1 MNKIILCSN
10 LSLLANYGDE
20 IGFHDQ
26 ADLITQAIEEY
37 STNRT
42 AGFNLMKTLGLSSV
56 EKAMRKYWKPIFTI
70 AAMYYGGSYIFGK
83 VLGITD
89 KNLIAKLL
97 FNKKSLIETIL
108 KKKGLNVNNKEDA
121 SEIAGITNIVDTM
134 YSNANA
140 NMNGVAKK
148 ALQSGQIPGI
158 IPGSVGAQG
167 ALPPAGQTTT
177 SAGLS
182 QDMSTLSSQSV
193 SKLRQIT
200 DTQRRKQLFDSEVMT
215 NVNNLFKKYPSDPRA
230 NDLKNQLITSIKTQ
244 SGVS

>member
-1 MNKIILCSN
+1 MNKTILCSN
-10 LSLLANYGDE
+10 LSLLANHGDE

-42 AGFNLMKTLGLSSV
+42 AGFNLMKTLGLGGV
-56 EKAMRKYWKPIFTI
+56 EKALRKYWKPIFTL
-70 AAMYYGGSYIFGK
+70 AAMYYGGTYIFQQ
-83 VLGITD
+83 VLGISD
-89 KNLIAKLL
+89 PNIIKNLL
-97 FNKKSLIETIL
+97 FNKKSLVEAIIA
-108 KKKGLNVNNKEDA
+108 KKGLDPKEDA
-121 SEIAGITNIVDTM
+121 SEIAAVNTMVNSM

-140 NMNGVAKK
+140 NIKGVAKQ
-148 ALQSGQIPGI
+148 AIQSGQIPGV
-158 IPGSVGAQG
+158 IPGSVGVQG
-167 ALPPAGQTTT
+167 GLPPAGQTTT

-200 DTQRRKQLFDSEVMT
+200 DTQRRKQLFDSEIMP
-215 NVNNLFKKYPSDPRA
+215 NVNNLFKKYPSYPNA

>member
-70 AAMYYGGSYIFGK
+70 AAMYYGGNYIFGK
-83 VLGITD
+83 LLGI
-89 KNLIAKLL
+89 KNVDIIGKLL
-97 FNKKSLIETIL
+97 TNPKKIIAMLEA
-108 KKKGLNVNNKEDA
+108 KGYDKDTA
-121 SEIAGITNIVDTM
+121 SMLVDKMT
-134 YSNANA
+134 SNARA
-140 NMNGVAKK
+140 NMNGIAKN
-148 ALQSGQIPGI
+148 AIQSGQIPGI
-158 IPGSVGAQG
+158 IPGSVGVQG

-200 DTQRRKQLFDSEVMT
+200 DTQRRKQLFDSEVMP

>member
-1 MNKIILCSN
+1 MNRTILCAN

-20 IGFHDQ
+20 IGFHED
-26 ADLITQAIEEY
+26 ADFITQAVEEY

-56 EKAMRKYWKPIFTI
+56 EKAMRKYWKSIFTI

-108 KKKGLNVNNKEDA
+108 KKKGLNATNKDDA

-148 ALQSGQIPGI
+148 AIQSGQIPGA
-158 IPGSVGAQG
+158 IPGTVGTQG

-177 SAGLS
+177 NAGLS
-182 QDMSTLSSQSV
+182 QEMSTLSSQSV
-193 SKLRQIT
+193 SRLKQIT
-200 DTQRRKQLFDSEVMT
+200 DTKSRKTEFDKSVMPA
-215 NVNNLFKKYPSDPRA
+215 VNNLFSKYSTDPRA
-230 NDLKNQLITSIKTQ
+230 NDLKNQLVQSIKFQ